1 MPNTYP
7 WVLKEPINAFF
18 FDCDGTLSLIEGIN
32 VLATMN
38 GVAEK
43 VHHITARCMGK
54 TGMTPHDYRQRLD
67 YVQPTLKQINELAKQ
82 YKQHVAQGA
91 FELIQLLHL
100 LNKKVYIIS
109 AGIKTSVAIFAQTL
123 RIPASHVLAVDVY
136 FNECGHYQG
145 FDEQSN
151 MTQGNGKTVEI
162 SSILEPGEHSLLVG
176 DGVSDW
182 EAQNTVTRF
191 IGFAGLNPKDWV
203 KNHSQFYITNTSFY
217 PIIPLSLTVDELKQ
231 LPPQYYAYYERG
243 LKEIENSMVLIKEDK
258 HVHNS
263 SS

>member
-38 GVAEK
+38 GVAER
-43 VHHITARCMGK
+43 VHHITARCMGQ

-67 YVQPTLKQINELAKQ
+67 YVQPTLQQINELAKQ
-82 YKQHVAQGA
+82 YKQHIAPGA

-109 AGIKTSVAIFAQTL
+109 AGIKTSITIFAQTL

-231 LPPQYYAYYERG
+231 LPPQYYAYYERE